1 MIYNFK
7 YSNNN
12 DRTEILQYL
21 KESNFKRVIDVGA
34 TAAGWSSE
42 FLSHYVDINK
52 WENAPCQGFHGNIC
66 LYSTW
71 EPILKDVEENGLY
84 DFVICSHTLEDIAA
98 PQFVSEMLCKIAK
111 EGFIAV
117 PSKNM
122 ELTRNINGPYY
133 GWVHHRWIYN
143 KEGNK
148 FVAYPKL
155 NLIEHADYS
164 HIVKKIPQ
172 GFNEISFYWKDDFE
186 FNIVND
192 DYMGP
197 DVGAVHS
204 FFNKLGND

>member
-1 MIYNFK
+1 MIYKFK
-7 YSNNN
+7 YSNS
-12 DRTEILQYL
+12 DKREEVLSYL

-34 TAAGWSSE
+34 TMSGWSGE

-52 WENAPCQGFHGNIC
+52 WANSPCKGFHGNIC

-71 EPILKDVEENGLY
+71 EPILKDVEENGLF

-117 PSKNM
+117 PSKNV
-122 ELTRNINGPYY
+122 ELTRQVNGPYLGY
-133 GWVHHRWIYN
+133 VHHRWIYN
-143 KEGNK
+143 KEQDN

-155 NLIEHADYS
+155 NFIEHYDHS
-164 HIVKKIPQ
+164 DIVNKFTSDI
-172 GFNEISFYWKDDFE
+172 NELCFFWKDNFK

-197 DVGAVHS
+197 NVGAVYTY
-204 FFNKLGND
+204 FNNLNLE

>member
-7 YSNNN
+7 YSQV
-12 DRTEILQYL
+12 DKREEVLTYL
-21 KESNFKRVIDVGA
+21 KENNFKRVIDIGA

-42 FLSHYVDINK
+42 FLSHYVDIIK
-52 WENAPCQGFHGNIC
+52 WENSPCKGFHGNIC

-71 EPILKDVEENGLY
+71 EPILKDVQENGLF

-117 PSKNM
+117 PSKNI
-122 ELTRNINGPYY
+122 ELTRQVNGPYLGY
-133 GWVHHRWIYN
+133 VHHRWIYN
-143 KEGNK
+143 KEGDK

-155 NLIEHADYS
+155 NFIEYYDHS
-164 HIVKKIPQ
+164 HIVNR
-172 GFNEISFYWKDDFE
+172 FNSNINELCFFWKDNFE
-186 FNIVND
+186 FNIINN

-197 DVGAVHS
+197 NVQAVYTY
-204 FFNKLGND
+204 FNNLDID